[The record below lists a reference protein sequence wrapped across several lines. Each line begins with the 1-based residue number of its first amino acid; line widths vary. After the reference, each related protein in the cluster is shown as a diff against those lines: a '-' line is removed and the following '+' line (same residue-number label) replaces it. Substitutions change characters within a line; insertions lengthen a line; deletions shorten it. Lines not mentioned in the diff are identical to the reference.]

1 MALGAYSCKRG
12 LSHAV
17 LDVNSATVLPMKER
31 IRRSFLLLALE
42 LLIAF
47 IFPQTL
53 LAGSSGSTT
62 NEIEPGTTINQQN
75 WRRYRNFMSEGLA
88 ALFQGDHFWHLP
100 ADLSIQVGPTIS
112 IPLPRKYLEDTSRYS
127 SQVRLQKTAF
137 GGYVPM
143 GYVAGLPFPHPLE
156 GNPSLRGQRIFW
168 NSYYRY
174 QPRVQGA
181 PTFIYTLDR
190 FGNMTQT
197 SEVKTVLSQ
206 LAFLSDV
213 DFPRTVADAG
223 GYYFVK
229 YNEQIAPEQGKYSTI
244 LDMIPADPTR
254 VDELYE
260 FVPTLRRSLR
270 LSQAARCAPV
280 FGSDYVIDDE
290 GDGPPGL
297 PQLFEIDYL
306 GEKQILALEHAN
318 PVSFDSP
325 GGPSQVN
332 DEYYYPGS
340 LGFAPFPKPTMGK
353 WEVRGTYV
361 ISLQRLPPFAD
372 GYCYSRRVMYVDKET
387 YFGGGQL
394 DLYNPRGELFKTQL
408 IFLYPTSIPKTKDVA
423 ELLAGPNTDFLVNF
437 IDKHVTVSP
446 TLRSCV
452 NSDCAR
458 FGYLDIHRYGSP
470 EALMKIVQ

>member
-1 MALGAYSCKRG
+1 
-12 LSHAV
+12 
-17 LDVNSATVLPMKER
+17 MKER
-31 IRRSFLLLALE
+31 ISRSFLLLALE

-156 GNPSLRGQRIFW
+156 GDLSLRGQRIFW
-168 NSYYRY
+168 DSYYRY
-174 QPRVQGA
+174 QPRVQA
-181 PTFIYTLDR
+181 ASTFTYTLDR
-190 FGNMTQT
+190 FGNMTQN

-206 LAFLSDV
+206 LAYLSDV
-213 DFPRTVADAG
+213 DFPRTIADAG

-229 YNEQIAPEQGKYSTI
+229 YDQQIAPEQGKYSTI
-244 LDMIPADPTR
+244 LDLIPADPTR
-254 VDELYE
+254 LDELYE

-280 FGSDYVIDDE
+280 FGSDYLIDDE

-297 PQLFEIDYL
+297 PQLFDIDYL
-306 GEKQILALEHAN
+306 GKKQILTLEHAN
-318 PVSFDSP
+318 VASFDSVW
-325 GGPSQVN
+325 GSSQLN
-332 DEYYYPGS
+332 KEYYYSGS
-340 LGFAPFPKPTMGK
+340 IGFAPFPKPSMGQ
-353 WEVRGTYV
+353 WELRSTYV
-361 ISLQRLPPFAD
+361 ISLQRLPAFAK
-372 GYCYSRRVMYVDKET
+372 GYCYSRRVIYVDQEN
-387 YFGGGQL
+387 YFGSGEL
-394 DLYNPRGELFKTQL
+394 DLYGPRGDLFKAQL
-408 IFLYPTSIPKTKDVA
+408 VVLYPVSIPKTNDIA
-423 ELLAGPNTDFLVNF
+423 EPLAGPSTGFLFDFIN
-437 IDKHVTVSP
+437 KHVTVSP
-446 TLRSCV
+446 SLRPCI
-452 NSDCAR
+452 NSDCAK
-458 FGYLDIHRYGSP
+458 FGYLDINHYASP
-470 EALMKIVQ
+470 EGLSKIVQ

>member
-1 MALGAYSCKRG
+1 
-12 LSHAV
+12 
-17 LDVNSATVLPMKER
+17 MKER

-137 GGYVPM
+137 GGYVPI

-156 GNPSLRGQRIFW
+156 GDPSLRGQRIFW
-168 NSYYRY
+168 DSYYRY
-174 QPRVQGA
+174 QPRVQA
-181 PTFIYTLDR
+181 ASTFTYTLDR
-190 FGNMTQT
+190 FGNMTQN

-206 LAFLSDV
+206 LAYLSDV
-213 DFPRTVADAG
+213 DFPRTIADAG

-229 YNEQIAPEQGKYSTI
+229 YDQQIAPEQGKYSTI
-244 LDMIPADPTR
+244 LDLIPADPTR
-254 VDELYE
+254 LDELYE

-280 FGSDYVIDDE
+280 FGSDYLIDDE

-297 PQLFEIDYL
+297 PQLFDIDYL
-306 GEKQILALEHAN
+306 GKKQILTLEHAN
-318 PVSFDSP
+318 LASFDSVW
-325 GGPSQVN
+325 GSSQLN
-332 DEYYYPGS
+332 KEYYYSGS
-340 LGFAPFPKPTMGK
+340 IGFAPFPKPSMGQ
-353 WEVRGTYV
+353 WELRSTYV
-361 ISLQRLPPFAD
+361 ISLQRLPAFAK
-372 GYCYSRRVMYVDKET
+372 GYCYSRRVLYVDKEN
-387 YFGGGQL
+387 YFGSGEL
-394 DLYNPRGELFKTQL
+394 DLYGPHGDLFKAQL
-408 IFLYPTSIPKTKDVA
+408 VLLYPVSIPKTHDIA
-423 ELLAGPNTDFLVNF
+423 EPLAGPSTGFLVDF
-437 IDKHVTVSP
+437 INKHVTVSP
-446 TLRSCV
+446 GLRPCI
-452 NSDCAR
+452 NSDCAK
-458 FGYLDIHRYGSP
+458 FGYLDIHHYASP